1 MKQLKLSFKFCIH
14 ILVFI
19 NVLSCNTKKYINPHI
34 IINTSFGNIEAELYP
49 SKAPKSVAA
58 ILSFI
63 DAGYYK
69 NANFYRVLKNED
81 LPIDINYGI
90 IQAGIWPKKKN
101 IKGIIHE
108 STRLSGL
115 SHTNGTLSLARNA
128 VGTATT
134 EFFICIGDETN
145 FDAGKS
151 MDTAGFAAFGSV
163 IDGMDIVRRIQSQ
176 KSIGDM
182 FEKKFTI
189 NDIKK
194 L

>member
-1 MKQLKLSFKFCIH
+1 MKQFKSISKFCFYTLFFVKI
-14 ILVFI
+14 
-19 NVLSCNTKKYINPHI
+19 LSCSAKKYINPHI

-63 DAGYYK
+63 DSGYYK
-69 NANFYRVLKNED
+69 NSSFYRVLRNED
-81 LPIDINYGI
+81 LPTDINYGI

-101 IKGIIHE
+101 ISIIHE

-128 VGTATT
+128 VGTAST

-145 FDAGKS
+145 FDAGKTT
-151 MDTAGFAAFGSV
+151 DTAGFAAFGSV
-163 IDGMDIVRRIQSQ
+163 ISGMDIVRRIQAQ
-176 KSIGDM
+176 KSVVDM